1 MDFWTYEREQ
11 WNNAAE
17 TVCGVDEAGAGPL
30 MGPVYAAAVILPREL
45 DIPGLNDSKKLTEK
59 KREALYEIIT
69 AQAAAWSVARV
80 EAAEIDK
87 MDILNARML
96 AMQKALD
103 GLPLR
108 PDLALI
114 DGNRDHGS
122 RYAIEI
128 PHRLIVGGDGENTW
142 FYFLWYGLGRSWIEG
157 LRTDSLYL
165 FNWQLFG
172 QPIRVSQA
180 LSVVMV
186 VVAAFMLFYN
196 IKIKKR
202 SPESLWVN
210 QVAAEKARATA
221 AAAEDAVLV
230 ETLMNEEPTQG
241 EAADPVETEAVA
253 ADAPAAEAE
262 NAEAAPADAEETSEE
277 LPHGDEN

>member
-1 MDFWTYEREQ
+1 MDLWTYEREQ
-11 WNNAAE
+11 WNSGVE

-80 EAAEIDK
+80 EAAEIDE

-122 RYAIEI
+122 RCAIEI
-128 PHRLIVGGDGENTW
+128 PHRLIVGGDGK
-142 FYFLWYGLGRSWIEG
+142 SASI
-157 LRTDSLYL
+157 
-165 FNWQLFG
+165 
-172 QPIRVSQA
+172 
-180 LSVVMV
+180 
-186 VVAAFMLFYN
+186 
-196 IKIKKR
+196 
-202 SPESLWVN
+202 
-210 QVAAEKARATA
+210 A
-221 AAAEDAVLV
+221 AASILAKVSRDRYVSTELDAKYPQYQFAKHKGYGTKLHY
-230 ETLMNEEPTQG
+230 EMLDQYGPCPEHRRTFLKKW
-241 EAADPVETEAVA
+241 EAKR
-253 ADAPAAEAE
+253 
-262 NAEAAPADAEETSEE
+262 
-277 LPHGDEN
+277 HG